1 MVVEILFNKQ
11 FILILV
17 YFRFRNN
24 YCGKDP
30 HHTGMMAIK
39 TLLKQ
44 PTKWIKIE
52 IAFFDC
58 KYVGDW
64 QSKTMFI
71 SVYDPC
77 SSTGL
82 TL

>member
-1 MVVEILFNKQ
+1 MEILFDKQ

-30 HHTGMMAIK
+30 HPTGMMAIK
-39 TLLKQ
+39 TLL
-44 PTKWIKIE
+44 TTDE
-52 IAFFDC
+52 IDQNRNSVFDC
-58 KYVGDW
+58 KYVHDW

-77 SSTGL
+77 ASTGL